1 MVFCRFVRSSAHSER
16 KSVLVQKGYSG
27 KEMIAGLRPEHLT
40 LAGQSE
46 HPPEAVCRAV
56 AEVCENLG
64 AEMYVHAVSGNDRM
78 TIRLDGASQ
87 VKPGDAILLAVNMN
101 RSLFDADTENAVY

>member
-1 MVFCRFVRSSAHSER
+1 M
-16 KSVLVQKGYSG
+16 
-27 KEMIAGLRPEHLT
+27 T

-64 AEMYVHAVSGNDRM
+64 AEMYVHAVSGNNRM

-101 RSLFDADTENAVY
+101 RAVFFDADTENAVY